1 MIKLHYHNHYG
12 LCCFY
17 TLSLSY
23 QAREAHT
30 VFLFFFLKHFSDIL
44 GPETDYLYAVTLRLN
59 IKLKI

>member
-1 MIKLHYHNHYG
+1 MIKLHYRCFNHYG

-23 QAREAHT
+23 QAGEAHT
-30 VFLFFFLKHFSDIL
+30 VFLSFFFLNIL

-59 IKLKI
+59 IKYKEL